1 MRRFVTLLMASLLV
15 LARGA
20 RADCPQSTI
29 FIGGLDPA
37 NPIAKSAPRC
47 DTTFS
52 IQVCDQVHS
61 RYDVPAGLLIAS
73 IDQACPDIPGF
84 PGISGL
90 ETVVED
96 DFHLV
101 GQNSG
106 LPVIFTA
113 VLHLAGEGHNLQRRG
128 RKCVVR
134 ARHERERTRLLR
146 ERAAHTSDWHH
157 PRLVDAPA
165 LRGARG
171 SVRRTRAARWPDR
184 VLRAPCGSER
194 GFVPRLPVRGT
205 RGDAEDE
212 LGPAQGQLP
221 VGTSRGRDLADI
233 RYRLYIPQ

>member
-113 VLHLAGEGHNLQRRG
+113 VLHLAGEGHNFG
-128 RKCVVR
+128 
-134 ARHERERTRLLR
+134 EPGF
-146 ERAAHTSDWHH
+146 S
-157 PRLVDAPA
+157 PG
-165 LRGARG
+165 GAR
-171 SVRRTRAARWPDR
+171 
-184 VLRAPCGSER
+184 
-194 GFVPRLPVRGT
+194 VRGT
-205 RGDAEDE
+205 ISSDAGGSASFEH
-212 LGPAQGQLP
+212 
-221 VGTSRGRDLADI
+221 GTSVNERDFFVNEPLTLQIGIIRLASSPARRRTCASRCARKRSTDAGGSMA
-233 RYRLYIPQ
+233 RSSSSGSLRE